1 MIPLSFAQQ
10 GLWFLSRLEGPSSTY
25 NVPLA
30 VRMSGPLDRE
40 ALLAALGDVV
50 ARHESLRTM
59 FPDRD
64 GEPYQRILAPAD
76 APVTLPVLDVAPDGL
91 DAAIAEAVARPFHLD
106 AGVPLRSSLLALGA
120 QEHVLLVVTHHI
132 IADGW
137 STRPLLRDLSTAYAA
152 RCRQES
158 PQWSELPVQ
167 YTDYALWQR
176 ELLGTEADPDS
187 IISRQLAH
195 WRAALRGAP
204 ELLELPAD
212 RPRPAVAS
220 YRGHKVPLR
229 LDSTAHRAVV
239 RLARETGTTVFM
251 VVQAALAVLLTRL
264 GAGTDIPIG
273 TAVAGRSD
281 EAAEDLVG
289 FFVNTLVLR
298 TDTSADP
305 SFRELLARVRA
316 VDLDAYANQ
325 DVPFERVVEALN
337 PTRSLAGHPLFQVM
351 LVLQN
356 AGADRVDLHGLRTE
370 VLPTPVSGIAKFD
383 LSFSVS
389 ETLADNGE
397 PAGIEGT
404 LEYAEDLFDRTTA
417 QDLAN
422 RLTLVLAAAVAEPD
436 RAIGELD
443 LFDPAERQRIL
454 VDWNGQESP
463 VPSGDLATLFE
474 RQVRRTPRAPALACR
489 DITLSYAELN
499 TRANRLAH
507 RLAGLGVGPEVP
519 VAVLMDRGVDLV
531 VAMVAVV
538 KAGGAYVPLHAS
550 YPQARINWMLR
561 ETGAPVLITDRGL
574 AGHGS
579 GHDAAVLVVDEEP
592 LDELPDTD
600 LGLRLSGGH
609 LAYVMYTSGSTGN
622 PKGVAVTHADVVAL
636 ASDRDLRSEAH
647 RRVLFHSS
655 HAFDA
660 ATYEIWAPLLAGH
673 EVVVAPEVDIDVSAM
688 AALFAE
694 RRITAVFLTTPLFTL
709 LAEESPECFASLT
722 EVWCGGEVVSSS
734 AMLRVLRHCPA
745 TRVLNVYGPT
755 ETTTFATRFELDAS
769 VQDESAVPIGRAM
782 DNVLAYVLDEQLRLV
797 APGVPGELYLAGLGV
812 ARGYVRRQA
821 LTAER
826 FVAAPYGRPGERMYR
841 TGDLVRWN
849 SAGQLEYLGRA
860 DQQVKMRGFRI
871 EPGEIE
877 VALVAHPDIAQATVV
892 AREDRPG
899 DRMLVAYLVAAG
911 DRIPDVAEVRR
922 YIAQSLPEYMVPTA
936 MVFLTALPL
945 NSNGKLDRAALPAP
959 TLGAGSAGRTA
970 RSAREEILCGLFAE
984 VLGLDSVGVDDG
996 FFELGGH
1003 SLLVTRL
1010 ISRVRTALGVE
1021 LGVREVFETPTV
1033 AGLAARLDAAAAPAQ
1048 PALRPVPRTDV
1059 VPLSFAQQR
1068 LWFLHR
1074 LEGPSPTYNISF
1086 GLRLRG
1092 VLDRDA
1098 LASALRDVVAR
1109 HEVLRTIYPEVDG
1122 VARQHV
1128 LDQASVDLVTSDV
1141 SAAELTDAVERAA
1154 RYPFDLA
1161 SEIPLRAELFVAG
1174 PEDAALV
1181 LVLHHIAADGS
1192 SLKPL
1197 VRDLA
1202 SAYEARCAGK
1212 APAWEPL
1219 PVQYADYTLWQR
1231 KLLGEQSDESSTA
1244 RTQVDFWRTALQG
1257 IPEQL
1262 DLPYDRPRPSVA
1274 SYRGDRV
1281 EVELPAEVH
1290 RAATALARSSN
1301 VTVFMVLH
1309 AALASLL
1316 TRLGAGTDI
1325 PLGTPVAGRTD
1336 DALTDLVGFFVNSL
1350 VLRTD
1355 TSGEPSFRE
1364 LLDRVR
1370 ATDFAAYAHQDLPF
1384 EHLVE
1389 LLNPARSAAHHPLF
1403 QVMLGFFPY
1412 SDTNF
1417 ELPGLHVT
1425 TSDINT
1431 RTAKFDLFFLLN
1443 EQRNAEGAPDG
1454 ITGVIE
1460 YSTDVF
1466 DRATVEW
1473 LGARWTRWLDALLAD
1488 PDRPIGAHDVL
1499 LPVERDRLPAWNDT
1513 AAEIPP
1519 ATVTELFEAQVR
1531 RDPTAIALACDEV
1544 ELSYEE
1550 LNVRANRLAR
1560 ALIEYG
1566 VGPESIVA
1574 VLMPRAPELLI
1585 ALLAVLKAGGTYLPL
1600 DPGYPADRL
1609 GYILGDAGSVLTV
1622 TTTATAGVLPEL
1634 PGNRLVLDDPDTVA
1648 RLAGRTAT
1656 NLGNDDRVQP
1666 LNAGHPAYVI
1676 YTSGSTGVP
1685 KGVVV
1690 THENLTNFLTAMREQ
1705 CALTPRDQWLA
1716 VTTVSF
1722 DIAALELYMPL
1733 IHGAQVVLAPEKTVH
1748 DPAALAALAAGR
1760 CCTIMQA
1767 TPTMWQVLLSTGTD
1781 TFRDVR
1787 MLVGGEALPAGLATR
1802 MRERSAVVINQF
1814 GPTETTIWSTT
1825 ASVPGDDRVPP
1836 IGRPIAN
1843 TQVHV
1848 LDGELRPVPV
1858 GVAGELYIAGAGLA
1872 RGYHGQ
1878 PRRTAERFVANPH
1891 GEPGTRMYRTG
1902 DVARWNRDGELEF
1915 LGRVDHQIKLRGFR
1929 VELGE
1934 IESVLSRHP
1943 EVAQS
1948 AVVARENEQLV
1959 AYVTPL
1965 AQPRSADDDRDG
1977 AVERQQVDDWQQVY
1991 DSAYEEE
1998 ARSGDFSESFSVWRS
2013 SYDDAPIPLPEMRVW
2028 RDTTVA
2034 RIRELRPRRVLE
2046 IGVGSGLLM
2055 AQLAPDSEAYW
2066 ATDFSDI
2073 AVTALREVV
2082 AGNEELTDRVVLR
2095 TQPADCFDGLPEDFF
2110 DTIVINSVVQYF
2122 PNVDYLVSVL
2132 RQALSLVVPGGAV
2145 FVGDVRNRRLLRC
2158 FRAAIEVIRHPG
2170 DDPAQWRRSVAQA
2183 VRREKEL
2190 LIDPEFFPALGQ
2202 ALDEV
2207 PAVEIGVKRGV
2218 AHNELS
2224 RYRYDV
2230 VLRRTAGSGAEPVNE
2245 PRELRW
2251 GADVADLAALE
2262 ARLAGSGRAAVR
2274 VTGMP
2279 NARLLPELAA
2289 LSAVDEEPPASPTEP
2304 VDPETLYDLG
2314 ARHGFRTGV
2323 AWSFDADDGRID
2335 AVFTRDSSNGVGAVG
2350 IVCPAAA
2357 HSRPPAAYGNDP
2369 TRPYEADALGRSLR
2383 SYLRSWLPD
2392 YMVPAV
2398 VTVLDELPLTSN
2410 GKIDRKALPAPAMA
2424 GSAAFRGPRSVRE
2437 EILCGLFAE
2446 VLELDSVGI
2455 DDGFF
2460 DLGGHSILAIRLAS
2474 RIRTVFG
2481 REMPVWEI
2489 FDAGTVAR
2497 LAARLDGADA
2507 GRTALVPVER
2517 PRYVPLSFGQRR
2529 LWFLYKLE
2537 GPSPTYNMPIAL
2549 RLSGDL
2555 DQAALEAALGD
2566 VVHRHEALRTVFPEH
2581 DGVPYQ
2587 CVLDAGRARPELSV
2601 VDVDAAGLSAAV
2613 REAAGYGFDL
2623 AAEIP
2628 IKAVLFPLGATEYV
2642 LLLLIHH
2649 IAADGLSLGPLRR
2662 DLARAYSAR
2671 RAGVAPRWSE
2681 LPVQYVDYTL
2691 WQREIL
2697 GAEDDPHSTIGRQ
2710 MEFWRQALAEVP
2722 EPLALPVDRP
2732 HPATPTHRGDD
2743 VRFMVDAATHAAL
2756 VELAR
2761 AHDVTM
2767 FMVWQAAIATL
2778 LTKLGA
2784 GTDILIGT
2792 STAGRADPALDDLV
2806 GFFANNL
2813 VLRNDTSGDPTFGE
2827 LLARVRQASMAA
2839 YAHQDVPFDR
2849 LVGAFA
2855 PKHSLAQ
2862 HPLFQIT
2869 MSYSSGTDG
2878 QWELDGLRVD
2888 SADFGA
2894 GAAKLDLHFGMAE
2907 TFTEQGRPAGLDGVL
2922 EFAVDVFDRDSV
2934 ELIAAQLT
2942 GLLSEVVAAAD
2953 RPLSAMPLLP
2963 GRDRQRSPV
2972 DDNSMDGAVPMAT
2985 IPNLFAQQVARG
2997 PDAAAV
3003 VSEDQTVSYRELDA
3017 RANRLAR
3024 HLVGCGVGP
3033 EQLVAVALPRSVE
3046 LIVALLAV
3054 HKAGGAYVPLD
3065 PNYPVER
3072 LEFMVA
3078 DSAAVCLVTTREL
3091 ADRLPEIGGGTP
3103 PVVVD
3108 DPIVSKA
3115 VAELSDAPVL
3125 DSERSAPLSLD
3136 SPAWVIYTSG
3146 STGRPKGVV
3155 VTHRGVENLVAGQSE
3170 RLAIDR
3176 GSRML
3181 QFAALSFD
3189 VAAGEIFG
3197 TLLCGACLVLADVSL
3212 AGLPDVVAR
3221 RGVTHLMIPPVALG
3235 ALPADS
3241 LPPGMTLV
3249 VGGDSCPPELVARWA
3264 PGRRMVNAYGPTEA
3278 TVCVTASEPLSPE
3291 AEELP
3296 IGRPIVG
3303 ARVCVLDERL
3313 SPVPPGVVGE
3323 LYLAGVGLARGYLGQ
3338 AALTAQRFVASP
3350 FGPPGTRLYRTG
3362 DLARWNAWGEL
3373 VFAGRVDDQV
3383 KVRGFRIELG
3393 EIEAV
3398 LLRHAAVKQVA
3409 VIVREDRPGDRR
3421 LAAYVVP
3428 SGEPAPADE
3437 LRGHVAGRLPEY
3449 MVPSA
3454 FVTLDA
3460 LPVTP
3465 NGKLDRAGLPAPVNE
3480 VAPEV
3485 AAGPRDAREDI
3496 LCGLF
3501 AEVLGLSH
3509 VNPDQDFFTL
3519 GGDSIIS
3526 IELVAAARRAGLAM
3540 TVRDVFEQRTVTALA
3555 AVATWDEAPV
3565 ARPDDDDA
3573 GAEFG
3578 PMPIMGWL
3586 RELTDHYDGFN
3597 QSVAVRL
3604 PRGIRREDLE
3614 AALRAVVDHHESLRQ
3629 RLTVAPDGRW
3639 TFTVQP
3645 VGEPAIGDLLSR
3657 VDLAGATDEQ
3667 IAATTAAHALAARD
3681 RLAPRDGLP
3690 LQAVWFDFGQDRAG
3704 RLLLVV
3710 HHLSTDV
3717 VSWRI
3722 LLPDL
3727 ASAWRHAA
3735 AGNTPLLDPVPTPA
3749 RTWAR
3754 GLAEES
3760 YRPERVAELDL
3771 WQGLLAG
3778 TEPPVGK
3785 RALDPAV
3792 DVAGTLCH
3800 LSTTLPV
3807 EHTEPLLTTVPAA
3820 FNAGINDVLLTGLA
3834 LAVNKWRDRP
3844 GSAVL
3849 LDLEGH
3855 GRHDVLPG
3863 ADLSR
3868 TVGWFTSM
3876 YPVRLD
3882 PGPADWQEVGEGGP
3896 AVGRALKAV
3905 KEQLRVIPGHGIG
3918 FGLLRHLNT
3927 ETAPALAG
3935 LPAPQL
3941 GFNYIGRF
3949 GVGSGDVA
3957 AEDWG
3962 QVDDIAKPPALDAAQ
3977 AVPHVLEINA
3987 AAVDGPDG
3995 PTLSVTWAWPEALLA
4010 RPDVA
4015 ELAEAWFDAL
4025 RGLVRHA
4032 VDPGAGGLTPS
4043 DLSIDLAQA
4052 EIDELEAELEAEEGV
4067 LE

>member
-10 GLWFLSRLEGPSSTY
+10 RLWFLSRLEGPSSTY

-59 FPDRD
+59 FPERD
-64 GEPYQRILAPAD
+64 GEPYQRVLTPDD
-76 APVTLPVLDVAPDGL
+76 APVALPVVDVAQDGL
-91 DAAIAEAVARPFHLD
+91 DAAIAEAVALPFHLD
-106 AGVPLRSSLLALGA
+106 AGVPLRSSLLRLGE

-137 STRPLLRDLSTAYAA
+137 STRPLLQDLSTAYAA
-152 RCRQES
+152 RCRGEG

-176 ELLGTEADPDS
+176 EVLGTEADPGS
-187 IISRQLAH
+187 IISQQLVH
-195 WRAALRGAP
+195 WREALRGAP
-204 ELLELPAD
+204 EVLELPAD
-212 RPRPAVAS
+212 RQRPAAAS

-229 LDSTAHRAVV
+229 LDATAHRAVV
-239 RLARETGTTVFM
+239 RLARDTGTTVFM
-251 VVQAALAVLLTRL
+251 VVQAALATVLTRL

-298 TDTSADP
+298 NDTSGDP
-305 SFRELLARVRA
+305 TFRELLARVRA

-325 DVPFERVVEALN
+325 DVPFERVVEVLN
-337 PTRSLAGHPLFQVM
+337 PTRTLASHPLFQVM

-356 AGADRVDLHGLRTE
+356 AGAERVDLHGLRAE

-383 LSFSVS
+383 LSFSVE
-389 ETLADNGE
+389 ETHADDGE

-404 LEYAEDLFDRTTA
+404 LEYTEDLFERGTA
-417 QDLAN
+417 QNLAD
-422 RLTLVLAAAVAEPD
+422 RLALVLASAVAEPD
-436 RAIGELD
+436 LAIGELD
-443 LFDPAERQRIL
+443 LLDPAERQDIL
-454 VDWNGQESP
+454 VVWNGQENP

-474 RQVRRTPRAPALACR
+474 QQARRTPQAPALACL
-489 DITLSYAELN
+489 DVTLTYAELN

-519 VAVLMDRGVDLV
+519 VALLMERSVDLV
-531 VAMVAVV
+531 VAMLAVI
-538 KAGGAYVPLHAS
+538 KAGGAYVPMHAS
-550 YPQARINWMLR
+550 YPEARIAWMLR
-561 ETGAPVLITDRGL
+561 ETGAPVLITDRDL
-574 AGHGS
+574 T
-579 GHDAAVLVVDEEP
+579 GHDATVLVVAEQQ
-592 LDELPDTD
+592 LDGLPDTD
-600 LGLRLSGGH
+600 LGLRLSGEN

-636 ASDRDLRSEAH
+636 ACDRDLASEAH

-673 EVVVAPEVDIDVSAM
+673 EVVVAPEADIDVSAM
-688 AALFAE
+688 AAVFAE

-709 LAEESPECFASLT
+709 LAEESPECFATLT

-734 AMLRVLRHCPA
+734 AMLRVLRHCPE

-769 VQDESAVPIGRAM
+769 VKDESAVPIGRAM
-782 DNVLAYVLDEQLRLV
+782 DNVVAYVLDENLRLA

-826 FVAAPYGRPGERMYR
+826 FVAAPYGPPGERMYR

-849 SAGQLEYLGRA
+849 SAGQLDYLGRA
-860 DQQVKMRGFRI
+860 DQQIKMRGFRI

-877 VALVAHPDIAQATVV
+877 VALVAHPDIAHASVV

-922 YIAQSLPEYMVPTA
+922 YVGQSLPEYMVPTA
-936 MVFLTALPL
+936 MVFLPALPL

-959 TLGAGSAGRTA
+959 TLGTGSAGRTDQ
-970 RSAREEILCGLFAE
+970 SAREEILGGLFAE
-984 VLGLDSVGVDDG
+984 VLGLESVGVDDG

-1010 ISRVRTALGVE
+1010 ISRVRSVMGVE
-1021 LGVREVFETPTV
+1021 LRVREVFETPTV
-1033 AGLAARLDAAAAPAQ
+1033 AALAARLDAATAPPQ
-1048 PALRPVPRTDV
+1048 PALRPEPRADV
-1059 VPLSFAQQR
+1059 VPLSFAQRR

-1074 LEGPSPTYNISF
+1074 LEGPSATYNIAF

-1092 VLDRDA
+1092 LLDRGA
-1098 LASALRDVVAR
+1098 LTSALRDVVAR
-1109 HEVLRTIYPEVDG
+1109 HEVLRTTFPEVDG
-1122 VARQHV
+1122 VARQNV
-1128 LDQASVDLVTSDV
+1128 LDEAAVELVTSDV
-1141 SAAELTDAVERAA
+1141 SADELDAAVEGAA
-1154 RYPFDLA
+1154 RYPFELA
-1161 SEIPLRAELFVAG
+1161 TEIPLRAELLVVG
-1174 PEDAALV
+1174 PEDATLV
-1181 LVLHHIAADGS
+1181 LVMHHIAADGS

-1231 KLLGEQSDESSTA
+1231 NLLDEPSTA
-1244 RTQVDFWRTALQG
+1244 DTLVDFWRTALRG

-1274 SYRGDRV
+1274 SYRGDHV
-1281 EVELPAEVH
+1281 EVGLSPEAH
-1290 RAATALARSSN
+1290 RAAIALARSSN

-1316 TRLGAGTDI
+1316 TRLGAGTDV
-1325 PLGTPVAGRTD
+1325 PLGTPFAGRTD

-1370 ATDFAAYAHQDLPF
+1370 TTDFAAYAHQDLPF
-1384 EHLVE
+1384 ERLVE

-1403 QVMLGFFPY
+1403 QVMLGFFAY
-1412 SDTNF
+1412 SSTNF
-1417 ELPGLHVT
+1417 ELPGLNVT

-1466 DRATVEW
+1466 DQATVEW
-1473 LGARWTRWLDALLAD
+1473 LGDRWTRWLGALLAD
-1488 PDRPIGAHDVL
+1488 PDQPIGAHDVL
-1499 LPVERDRLPAWNDT
+1499 LPVERDRLLDWNDT
-1513 AAEIPP
+1513 DAEIPA
-1519 ATVTELFEAQVR
+1519 ATMAEAFEAQVL
-1531 RDPTAIALACDEV
+1531 RDPAAIALAYDDE
-1544 ELSYEE
+1544 ELSYAE
-1550 LNVRANRLAR
+1550 LNGRANRLAR
-1560 ALIEYG
+1560 ALIDYG

-1574 VLMPRAPELLI
+1574 VLMPRAPELLVT
-1585 ALLAVLKAGGTYLPL
+1585 LLAVQKAGGTYLPL
-1600 DPGYPADRL
+1600 DPDYPADRL
-1609 GYILGDAGSVLTV
+1609 DYILGDAGAVLTV
-1622 TTTATAGVLPEL
+1622 TTTATADLLPGLPGTRLLLDDQDTVERL
-1634 PGNRLVLDDPDTVA
+1634 AVQADTNPGNR
-1648 RLAGRTAT
+1648 
-1656 NLGNDDRVQP
+1656 DRVQP
-1666 LNAGHPAYVI
+1666 LRADHPAYVI

-1690 THENLTNFLTAMREQ
+1690 THENLTNFLAAMREQ
-1705 CALTPRDQWLA
+1705 CALTPQDRWLA

-1733 IHGAQVVLAPEKTVH
+1733 VHGAQVVLAREKTVH
-1748 DPAALAALAAGR
+1748 DPVALAKLAVATG
-1760 CCTIMQA
+1760 CTIMQA
-1767 TPTMWQVLLSTGTD
+1767 TPTMWQVLLSTGSD
-1781 TFRDVR
+1781 TFRGVR

-1802 MRERSAVVINQF
+1802 MRERSAVVVNQF

-1848 LDGELRPVPV
+1848 LDGELRAVPV

-1878 PRRTAERFVANPH
+1878 PRRSAERFVANPH
-1891 GEPGTRMYRTG
+1891 GEPGSRMYRTG

-1948 AVVARENEQLV
+1948 AVVARENEQLI

-1965 AQPRSADDDRDG
+1965 AQDQPADDS
-1977 AVERQQVDDWQQVY
+1977 VERQQVDDWQQVY
-1991 DSAYEEE
+1991 DSAYEAD
-1998 ARSGDFSESFSVWRS
+1998 ARSGEFSESFSVWRS

-2028 RDTTVA
+2028 RDTTVE

-2055 AQLAPDSEAYW
+2055 AQLAPDSESYW

-2073 AVTALREVV
+2073 AVTALRDVV
-2082 AGNEELTDRVVLR
+2082 AGKPELADRVVLR
-2095 TQPADCFDGLPEDFF
+2095 TQPADRFDGLPEGFF
-2110 DTIVINSVVQYF
+2110 DTVVINSVVQYF
-2122 PNVDYLVSVL
+2122 PNVDYLESVL
-2132 RQALSLVVPGGAV
+2132 RQALDLVVPGGAV

-2158 FRAAIEVIRHPG
+2158 FRAAVEVARHPH
-2170 DDPAQWRRSVAQA
+2170 DEPEQWRRSTAQA

-2202 ALDEV
+2202 A
-2207 PAVEIGVKRGV
+2207 VEIGVKRGV
-2218 AHNELS
+2218 AQNELS

-2230 VLRRTAGSGAEPVNE
+2230 VLRRSGAEPVIE

-2262 ARLAGSGRAAVR
+2262 AELAGSGGGAIR
-2274 VTGMP
+2274 VTGIP
-2279 NARLLPELAA
+2279 NARLAPELAA
-2289 LSAVDEEPPASPTEP
+2289 LSAVDEATPAAPAGPVEPEA
-2304 VDPETLYDLG
+2304 LYDLG
-2314 ARHGFRTGV
+2314 GRLGLRTGV
-2323 AWSFDADDGRID
+2323 SWTFDADDGRVD
-2335 AVFTRDSSNGVGAVG
+2335 ALFTRDGSNGVGAVG
-2350 IVCPAAA
+2350 IVYPAAA
-2357 HSRPPAAYGNDP
+2357 HARPLAEYGNDP

-2383 SYLRSWLPD
+2383 AYLRRWLPD
-2392 YMVPAV
+2392 YMVPAM

-2410 GKIDRKALPAPAMA
+2410 GKIDRKALPAPAVA
-2424 GSAAFRGPRSVRE
+2424 ASAAFRGPRSVQE

-2460 DLGGHSILAIRLAS
+2460 DLGGHSILAIRLVS

-2481 REMPVWEI
+2481 REVPVWEV

-2497 LAARLDGADA
+2497 LAARLEGADA
-2507 GRTALVPVER
+2507 GRAALVPVER

-2555 DQAALEAALGD
+2555 DRAALEAALRD
-2566 VVHRHEALRTVFPEH
+2566 VVHRHETLRTVFPEH

-2587 CVLDAGRARPELSV
+2587 SVVDARPELSV
-2601 VDVDAAGLSAAV
+2601 VAVDEDGLQAAV

-2623 AAEIP
+2623 AVEIP
-2628 IKAVLFPLGATEYV
+2628 IKAVLFELGATESV

-2662 DLARAYSAR
+2662 DLARAYAAR
-2671 RAGVAPRWSE
+2671 RAGAAPQWPD

-2691 WQREIL
+2691 WHREIL

-2710 MEFWRQALAEVP
+2710 MEFWRQALVDLP
-2722 EPLALPVDRP
+2722 EPIVLPVDRP

-2743 VRFMVDAATHAAL
+2743 VRFLVDAETHAAM

-2761 AHDVTM
+2761 SRDVTM
-2767 FMVWQAAIATL
+2767 FMVVQAAIATL

-2792 STAGRADPALDDLV
+2792 STAGRSDPALDDLV

-2813 VLRNDTSGDPTFGE
+2813 VLRNDTSGDPTFDE
-2827 LLARVRQASMAA
+2827 LLARVRQASMGA
-2839 YAHQDVPFDR
+2839 YAHQEVPFDR
-2849 LVGAFA
+2849 LVGALA
-2855 PKHSLAQ
+2855 PKHALGQ

-2869 MSYSSGTDG
+2869 MSYASSSGRDG
-2878 QWELDGLRVD
+2878 QWELDGLQVEG
-2888 SADFGA
+2888 ADFGA

-2922 EFAVDVFDRDSV
+2922 EFAVDVFDRESV
-2934 ELIAAQLT
+2934 ELIAARLMR
-2942 GLLSEVVAAAD
+2942 LLSDVVADAG
-2953 RPLSAMPLLP
+2953 RPLSAVRL
-2963 GRDRQRSPV
+2963 V
-2972 DDNSMDGAVPMAT
+2972 NNNSMDGAVPVAT
-2985 IPNLFAQQVARG
+2985 IPNLFAKQVALA
-2997 PDAAAV
+2997 PDAPAV
-3003 VSEDQTVSYRELDA
+3003 VFEDQTVSYRELDE

-3033 EQLVAVALPRSVE
+3033 ERLVAVALPRSVE

-3065 PNYPVER
+3065 PNYPADR

-3091 ADRLPEIGGGTP
+3091 AASLPELGAGTP
-3103 PVVVD
+3103 PVMVD
-3108 DPIVSKA
+3108 DPVVAKA
-3115 VAELSDAPVL
+3115 VAGLSAAPVL
-3125 DSERSAPLSLD
+3125 DSERLTPLSLD

-3155 VTHRGVENLVAGQSE
+3155 VTHRGVENLVTGQGE
-3170 RLAIDR
+3170 RLAMDR
-3176 GSRML
+3176 NSRML

-3197 TLLCGACLVLADVSL
+3197 TLLCGACLVLADINLTV
-3212 AGLPDVVAR
+3212 LPDVVAR
-3221 RGVTHLMIPPVALG
+3221 MGVTHLMIPPVALG

-3241 LPPGMTLV
+3241 LPTGITLV
-3249 VGGDSCPPELVARWA
+3249 VGGDAAAPELVARWA

-3278 TVCVTASEPLSPE
+3278 TVCVTASEPLPPDATE
-3291 AEELP
+3291 IP

-3303 ARVCVLDERL
+3303 TRVCVLDEQL
-3313 SPVPPGVVGE
+3313 NPVSPGVVGE
-3323 LYLAGVGLARGYLGQ
+3323 LYLAGVGLARGYLGRP
-3338 AALTAQRFVASP
+3338 ALTAQRFVASP

-3373 VFAGRVDDQV
+3373 VFAGRADDQV

-3398 LLRHAAVKQVA
+3398 LLRHAAVKQAV

-3428 SGEPAPADE
+3428 SGDPAPADE
-3437 LRGHVAGRLPEY
+3437 LRGHVAGLLPEY

-3480 VAPEV
+3480 VAQEV

-3526 IELVAAARRAGLAM
+3526 IELVAGARRAGLAM

-3555 AVATWDEAPV
+3555 AVATWAEAPV
-3565 ARPDDDDA
+3565 ARQDDDDP

-3578 PMPIMGWL
+3578 PLPIMGWL

-3614 AALRAVVDHHESLRQ
+3614 TALRAVVDHHESLRQ
-3629 RLTVAPDGRW
+3629 RLTVAPDGQWSFNVR
-3639 TFTVQP
+3639 P
-3645 VGEPAIGDLLSR
+3645 VGEPALDDLLTR
-3657 VDLAGATDEQ
+3657 VDLAGATDER
-3667 IAATTAAHALAARD
+3667 IAATTEEHALAARD

-3690 LQAVWFDFGQDRAG
+3690 LQAVWFDYGQDRAG

-3727 ASAWRHAA
+3727 ALAWRQAA
-3735 AGNTPLLDPVPTPA
+3735 AGNAPQLDPVPTPA

-3778 TEPPVGK
+3778 TEPHVGK

-3834 LAVNKWRDRP
+3834 LAINKWRERT

-3855 GRHDVLPG
+3855 GRHDLLQG

-3882 PGPADWQEVGEGGP
+3882 PGPADWAEVSAGGP
-3896 AVGRALKAV
+3896 AIGRALKAV

-3918 FGLLRHLNT
+3918 FGLLRHLNA

-3995 PTLSVTWAWPEALLA
+3995 PSLSVSWAWPEALLTGQ
-4010 RPDVA
+4010 DVA

-4025 RGLVRHA
+4025 RALVRHA
-4032 VDPGAGGLTPS
+4032 VDPSAGGLTPS
-4043 DLSIDLAQA
+4043 DLSIDLMQA
-4052 EIDELEAELEAEEGV
+4052 EIDELEAELEAEEGA
-4067 LE
+4067 L

>member
-10 GLWFLSRLEGPSSTY
+10 RLWFLSRLEGPSSTY

-30 VRMSGPLDRE
+30 VRMSGLLDRE

-59 FPDRD
+59 FPERD
-64 GEPYQRILAPAD
+64 GEPYQRVLALAD
-76 APVTLPVLDVAPDGL
+76 APVTLPVAEVAADGL
-91 DAAIAEAVARPFHLD
+91 DAAIAEAVAEPFHLD
-106 AGVPLRSSLLALGA
+106 AGVPLRSSLFALGVE
-120 QEHVLLVVTHHI
+120 EHVLLIVTHHI

-158 PQWSELPVQ
+158 PEWSELPAQ
-167 YTDYALWQR
+167 YADYALWQR
-176 ELLGTEADPDS
+176 EVLGSEADPGS

-195 WRAALRGAP
+195 WRTALLGAP

-212 RPRPAVAS
+212 RPRPAAAS
-220 YRGHKVPLR
+220 YRGDKVPLH
-229 LDSTAHRAVV
+229 LDGAVHRAVV
-239 RLARETGTTVFM
+239 RLAKDTGTTVFM
-251 VVQAALAVLLTRL
+251 VVQAALAVLLSRL

-305 SFRELLARVRA
+305 SFRELLARVRVA
-316 VDLDAYANQ
+316 DLDAYANQ
-325 DVPFERVVEALN
+325 DVPFERVVEVLN
-337 PTRSLAGHPLFQVM
+337 PTRTLAGHPLFQVM

-356 AGADRVDLHGLRTE
+356 ASSDRVDLHGLRTE

-383 LSFSVS
+383 LSFSVE
-389 ETLADNGE
+389 ETLTDSGE

-404 LEYAEDLFDRTTA
+404 LEYTEDLFERATA
-417 QDLAN
+417 QNLVN
-422 RLTLVLAAAVAEPD
+422 RLTLLLASAAAEPD
-436 RAIGELD
+436 RAIGEFDLLD
-443 LFDPAERQRIL
+443 PVERQRVL
-454 VDWNGQESP
+454 VGWNGAETT
-463 VPSGDLATLFE
+463 VHSGDLATLFE
-474 RQVRRTPRAPALACR
+474 RQARRTPQAPALACH
-489 DITLSYAELN
+489 DITVTYTELN

-507 RLAGLGVGPEVP
+507 RLVELGVGPEVP
-519 VAVLMDRGVDLV
+519 VGVLMERSIDLV

-550 YPQARINWMLR
+550 YPQARIRWMLR
-561 ETGAPVLITDRGL
+561 ETGAPVLITDRDL
-574 AGHGS
+574 EDQEATVV
-579 GHDAAVLVVDEEP
+579 VLEEQP
-592 LDELPDTD
+592 LDDLPDTD
-600 LGLRLSGGH
+600 LGLRLSGDH
-609 LAYVMYTSGSTGN
+609 LAYVMYTSGSTGT
-622 PKGVAVTHADVVAL
+622 PKGVAVTHADVIKL
-636 ASDRDLRSEAH
+636 AKDRDLSSEAH

-673 EVVVAPEVDIDVSAM
+673 EVIVAPEADIDVNAM
-688 AALFAE
+688 ASLFLE
-694 RRITAVFLTTPLFTL
+694 HQVTAVFLTTPLFTL
-709 LAEESPECFASLT
+709 LAEEAPECFASLT

-769 VQDESAVPIGRAM
+769 MRDESSVPIGRAM
-782 DNVLAYVLDEQLRLV
+782 DNVRGYVLDANLRLV
-797 APGVPGELYLAGLGV
+797 VPGVPGELYLAGLGV

-849 SAGQLEYLGRA
+849 SAGQMEYLGRA

-877 VALVAHPDIAQATVV
+877 VALVAHPGIAQATVV

-922 YIAQSLPEYMVPTA
+922 YIARSLPEYMVPTA
-936 MVFLTALPL
+936 MAFLDALPL
-945 NSNGKLDRAALPAP
+945 NSNGKLDRTALPAP
-959 TLGAGSAGRTA
+959 TLGTGTAGRTDQ
-970 RSAREEILCGLFAE
+970 SAREEILCGLFAE

-1010 ISRVRTALGVE
+1010 ISRVRTVMGVE
-1021 LGVREVFETPTV
+1021 LRVREVFEAQTV
-1033 AGLAARLDAAAAPAQ
+1033 AGLAARLDAAATPVQPPVRPA
-1048 PALRPVPRTDV
+1048 PRTDV
-1059 VPLSFAQQR
+1059 VPLSFAQRR

-1092 VLDRDA
+1092 VLGRDA
-1098 LASALRDVVAR
+1098 LAAALRDVVGR
-1109 HEVLRTIYPEVDG
+1109 HEVLRTVFPEVDG
-1122 VARQHV
+1122 VARQQV
-1128 LDQASVDLVTSDV
+1128 LDQASAGLVTSEV
-1141 SAAELTDAVERAA
+1141 SADELDDAVERAA
-1154 RYPFDLA
+1154 RYPFDL
-1161 SEIPLRAELFVAG
+1161 STETPLRAELFIAG
-1174 PEDAALV
+1174 PEDATLV

-1202 SAYEARCAGK
+1202 TAYEARCAGE

-1219 PVQYADYTLWQR
+1219 PVQYADYTVWQQS
-1231 KLLGEQSDESSTA
+1231 LLGDGA
-1244 RTQVDFWRTALQG
+1244 QVDFWRTALEG

-1274 SYRGDRV
+1274 SYRGDHV
-1281 EVELPAEVH
+1281 EVELSAEVH
-1290 RAATALARSSN
+1290 RAAISLARSSN

-1316 TRLGAGTDI
+1316 TRLGAGTDV

-1355 TSGEPSFRE
+1355 TSGEPTFRE

-1370 ATDFAAYAHQDLPF
+1370 TTDFAAYAHQELPF
-1384 EHLVE
+1384 ERLVE
-1389 LLNPARSAAHHPLF
+1389 ILNPARSAAHHPLF
-1403 QVMLGFFPY
+1403 QVMLGFFAY
-1412 SDTNF
+1412 SSTNF
-1417 ELPGLHVT
+1417 ELPGLNVT

-1443 EQRNAEGAPDG
+1443 EQRNPAGAPDG

-1466 DRATVEW
+1466 DEATVEW
-1473 LGARWTRWLDALLAD
+1473 LGARWTRWLDAVLAD

-1499 LPVERDRLPAWNDT
+1499 LPVERDRLLTWNDT

-1519 ATVTELFEAQVR
+1519 ATTHEMFEAQVR
-1531 RDPTAIALACDEV
+1531 RDPDAIALACDEV

-1550 LNVRANRLAR
+1550 LNSRANRLAR
-1560 ALIEYG
+1560 VLIEEG

-1574 VLMPRAPELLI
+1574 VLMPRAPELLVT
-1585 ALLAVLKAGGTYLPL
+1585 LLAVQKAGGTYLPL

-1609 GYILGDAGSVLTV
+1609 GYILGDAGAVLTV
-1622 TTTATAGVLPEL
+1622 TTTGVLPDL
-1634 PGNRLVLDDPDTVA
+1634 PGTRLVLDDPETIA
-1648 RLAGRTAT
+1648 RLAGQADT
-1656 NLGNDDRVQP
+1656 NLGDGDRVQP
-1666 LNAGHPAYVI
+1666 LSAGHPAYVI

-1685 KGVVV
+1685 KGVVI

-1705 CALTPRDQWLA
+1705 CAVTPRDRWLA

-1722 DIAALELYMPL
+1722 DIAGLELYMPL
-1733 IHGAQVVLAPEKTVH
+1733 IQGAQVVLAREKTVH
-1748 DPAALAALAAGR
+1748 DPTALAELAAASG
-1760 CCTIMQA
+1760 CTIMQA
-1767 TPTMWQVLLSTGTD
+1767 TPTMWQVLLSTGTS

-1825 ASVPGDDRVPP
+1825 ASVAGDDRVPP

-1843 TQVHV
+1843 TQIHV

-1858 GVAGELYIAGAGLA
+1858 GVAGELYIAGDGLA

-1878 PRRTAERFVANPH
+1878 ARRSAERFVANPH
-1891 GEPGTRMYRTG
+1891 GEAGTRMYRTG
-1902 DVARWNRDGELEF
+1902 DVAKWNRDGELEF

-1948 AVVARENEQLV
+1948 AVVARKNEQLI
-1959 AYVTPL
+1959 AYVAPL
-1965 AQPRSADDDRDG
+1965 ARPESADD
-1977 AVERQQVDDWQQVY
+1977 AVEQQQVDDWQQVY

-1998 ARSGDFSESFSVWRS
+1998 ARSGEFSESFSVWRS
-2013 SYDDAPIPLPEMRVW
+2013 SYDDAPIPLTEMRVW
-2028 RDTTVA
+2028 RDTTVE

-2073 AVTALREVV
+2073 AVTALQDIV
-2082 AGNEELTDRVVLR
+2082 AGDQGLADRVVLR
-2095 TQPADCFDGLPEDFF
+2095 TQAADCFDGLPEEFF

-2122 PNVDYLVSVL
+2122 PNVDYLESVL
-2132 RQALSLVVPGGAV
+2132 RQALNLVVPGGAV
-2145 FVGDVRNRRLLRC
+2145 FVGDVRNRRLHRC

-2170 DDPAQWRRSVAQA
+2170 EDPAQRRRAVAQA

-2202 ALDEV
+2202 A
-2207 PAVEIGVKRGV
+2207 VEIGVKRG
-2218 AHNELS
+2218 AAQNELN

-2230 VLRRTAGSGAEPVNE
+2230 VLRRDAEPVSE

-2262 ARLAGSGRAAVR
+2262 AHLAEFGGEAVR

-2279 NARLLPELAA
+2279 NARLVSELAA
-2289 LSAVDEEPPASPTEP
+2289 QSAVDGETPASPAEP

-2314 ARHGFRTGV
+2314 GRNGLRTGV
-2323 AWSFDADDGRID
+2323 SWTFDADDGRLD
-2335 AVFTRDSSNGVGAVG
+2335 AVFTRDSSTGAVG
-2350 IVCPAAA
+2350 IVYPAAA
-2357 HSRPPAAYGNDP
+2357 STRPLAEYGNDP
-2369 TRPYEADALGRSLR
+2369 ARPYEADALGRSLR
-2383 SYLRSWLPD
+2383 AYLRHWLPD
-2392 YMVPAV
+2392 YMVPAM

-2410 GKIDRKALPAPAMA
+2410 GKIDRKALPAPAVA
-2424 GSAAFRGPRSVRE
+2424 ASAAFRGPRSLRE

-2474 RIRTVFG
+2474 RIRTVFE

-2497 LAARLDGADA
+2497 LAARLDGAEA
-2507 GRTALVPVER
+2507 GRAALVPVER
-2517 PRYVPLSFGQRR
+2517 PRYVPLSFAQRR
-2529 LWFLYKLE
+2529 MWFLYKLE
-2537 GPSPTYNMPIAL
+2537 GPSPTYNMPIGL

-2555 DQAALEAALGD
+2555 DRAALEAALTD

-2587 CVLDAGRARPELSV
+2587 SVLDVSHARPQVSVTDVEPDELP
-2601 VDVDAAGLSAAV
+2601 AAV
-2613 REAAGYGFDL
+2613 RDAAGYGFDL
-2623 AAEIP
+2623 ATEIP
-2628 IKAVLFPLGATEYV
+2628 IKAVLFAQGETEHV
-2642 LLLLIHH
+2642 MLLLIHH

-2662 DLARAYSAR
+2662 DLARAYAAR
-2671 RAGVAPRWSE
+2671 RAGAAPQWPD
-2681 LPVQYVDYTL
+2681 LPVQYIDYTL

-2710 MEFWRQALAEVP
+2710 MEFWREALAEVP
-2722 EPLALPVDRP
+2722 EPIVLPVDRP
-2732 HPATPTHRGDD
+2732 HPATPTRRGDE
-2743 VRFMVDAATHAAL
+2743 VRFVVDAATHAAM

-2761 AHDVTM
+2761 GHDVTM
-2767 FMVWQAAIATL
+2767 FMVVQAAIATL

-2792 STAGRADPALDDLV
+2792 STAGRADPALDDLI

-2827 LLARVRQASMAA
+2827 LLARVRQASTAA
-2839 YAHQDVPFDR
+2839 YAHQEVPFDR

-2869 MSYSSGTDG
+2869 MSYSSGTAG
-2878 QWELDGLRVD
+2878 QWELDGLRVAN
-2888 SADFGA
+2888 ADFGA

-2907 TFTEQGRPAGLDGVL
+2907 TFTAEGRPAGLDGVL
-2922 EFAVDVFDRDSV
+2922 ELAMDVFDRESV
-2934 ELIAAQLT
+2934 EQIAAQLT
-2942 GLLSEVVAAAD
+2942 RLLSDVVAAAD
-2953 RPLSAMPLLP
+2953 RPLSAVPLLP
-2963 GRDRQRSPV
+2963 GRDRQRSSA
-2972 DDNSMDGAVPMAT
+2972 DNNWMDGAVSMAT
-2985 IPNLFAQQVARG
+2985 IPNLFARQVARD
-2997 PDAAAV
+2997 PDAPAV
-3003 VSEDQTVSYRELDA
+3003 VFEDQTVSYGELDA

-3024 HLVGCGVGP
+3024 YLVGRGVGP
-3033 EQLVAVALPRSVE
+3033 ERLVAVALPRSVE

-3065 PNYPVER
+3065 PGYPADR

-3078 DSAAVCLVTTREL
+3078 DSAAVCLVTTGDL

-3103 PVVVD
+3103 PVLVD
-3108 DPIVSKA
+3108 DPMVAKA
-3115 VAELSDAPVL
+3115 VADLSDAPVV
-3125 DSERSAPLSLD
+3125 DGERLSPLSLD

-3155 VTHRGVENLVAGQSE
+3155 VTHRGIENMVAGQGE

-3197 TLLCGACLVLADVSL
+3197 TLLCGACLVLARDVSL
-3212 AGLPDVVAR
+3212 AGLPDLVAR
-3221 RGVTHLMIPPVALG
+3221 QQVTHMMIPPVALG
-3235 ALPADS
+3235 ALPADA
-3241 LPPGMTLV
+3241 LPTGMTLV
-3249 VGGDSCPPELVARWA
+3249 VGGDASAPELVARWA
-3264 PGRRMVNAYGPTEA
+3264 PGRRMINAYGPTEA
-3278 TVCVTASEPLSPE
+3278 TVCVTASEPLPAD
-3291 AEELP
+3291 AEEVP
-3296 IGRPIVG
+3296 IGRPMVG
-3303 ARVCVLDERL
+3303 ARACVLDERL
-3313 SPVPPGVVGE
+3313 NPVLPGVVGE
-3323 LYLAGVGLARGYLGQ
+3323 LYLAGAGLARGYLGR
-3338 AALTAQRFVASP
+3338 AALTAERFVASP

-3383 KVRGFRIELG
+3383 KVRGYRIELG

-3398 LLRHAAVKQVA
+3398 LLRHAAVKQVV

-3428 SGEPAPADE
+3428 TGEPAPADE
-3437 LRGHVAGRLPEY
+3437 LRGHVVGQLPEY

-3460 LPVTP
+3460 LPVTA
-3465 NGKLDRAGLPAPVNE
+3465 NGKLDRAGLPEPVNE

-3485 AAGPRDAREDI
+3485 AAGPRDAREGI

-3526 IELVAAARRAGLAM
+3526 IELVAAARRTGLAM

-3555 AVATWDEAPV
+3555 TVATWAEAPV
-3565 ARPDDDDA
+3565 ARADDEDA

-3578 PMPIMGWL
+3578 PLPIMGWL
-3586 RELTDHYDGFN
+3586 RELAGQYDGFN

-3604 PRGIRREDLE
+3604 PRGLRREDLE

-3629 RLTVAPDGRW
+3629 RLTVAQDGQW
-3639 TFTVQP
+3639 TFTIQP
-3645 VGEPAIGDLLSR
+3645 VGEPAVDDLLTR
-3657 VDLAGATDEQ
+3657 VDLAGATGEQ
-3667 IAATTAAHALAARD
+3667 IAETTSAQALAARD
-3681 RLAPRDGLP
+3681 RLAPRDGLL
-3690 LQAVWFDFGQDRAG
+3690 LQAVWFDYGPDQDG
-3704 RLLLVV
+3704 RLLLIV

-3727 ASAWRHAA
+3727 SLAWRHAA
-3735 AGNTPLLDPVPTPA
+3735 AGNTPLLDPVPTQA
-3749 RTWAR
+3749 RSWAR

-3760 YRPERVAELDL
+3760 YRPERVAELDF

-3778 TEPPVGK
+3778 DEPRVGK
-3785 RALDPAV
+3785 RALDPDV
-3792 DVAGTLCH
+3792 DVADTLCY

-3834 LAVNKWRDRP
+3834 LAINKWRDRP
-3844 GSAVL
+3844 GGAVL

-3855 GRHDVLPG
+3855 GRQDVVPG

-3876 YPVRLD
+3876 YPVRLE
-3882 PGPADWQEVGEGGP
+3882 PGPADWQEASAGGP
-3896 AVGRALKAV
+3896 AIGRALKAV

-3918 FGLLRHLNT
+3918 YGLLRYLNT
-3927 ETAPALAG
+3927 ETAPALAA

-3949 GVGSGDVA
+3949 GVGSGDA
-3957 AEDWG
+3957 SGEDWD

-3987 AAVDGPDG
+3987 AAIDGPDG
-3995 PTLSVTWAWPEALLA
+3995 PSLSVTWAWPEALLA
-4010 RPDVA
+4010 KPDVA

-4025 RGLVRHA
+4025 RTLVRHA
-4032 VDPGAGGLTPS
+4032 VDPSAGGLTPS

-4052 EIDELEAELEAEEGV
+4052 EIDELEAELEAEEGA
-4067 LE
+4067 LG

>member
-10 GLWFLSRLEGPSSTY
+10 RLWFLSRLEGPSSTY

-30 VRMSGPLDRE
+30 VRMSGPLDSE

-59 FPDRD
+59 FPERD
-64 GEPYQRILAPAD
+64 GEPYQRVLAPAD
-76 APVTLPVLDVAPDGL
+76 APVALEVVEIPPDGL

-106 AGVPLRSSLLALGA
+106 AGAPMRSSLLALGA
-120 QEHVLLVVTHHI
+120 QEHVLLIVTHHI

-152 RCRQES
+152 RCRREN

-176 ELLGTEADPDS
+176 EVLGSEADPDS
-187 IISRQLAH
+187 VISQQLTH
-195 WRAALRGAP
+195 WRTALRGAP

-220 YRGHKVPLR
+220 YRGDKVPLW
-229 LDSTAHRAVV
+229 LDGAAHRAAV
-239 RLARETGTTVFM
+239 RLAGDTGTTVFM

-305 SFRELLARVRA
+305 SFREVLARVRT

-325 DVPFERVVEALN
+325 DLPFERVVEVLN
-337 PTRSLAGHPLFQVM
+337 PTRSLASHPLFQVM

-356 AGADRVDLHGLRTE
+356 ASADRVELRGLRTE

-383 LSFSVS
+383 LSFSIA
-389 ETLADNGE
+389 ETLADGE

-404 LEYAEDLFDRTTA
+404 LEYTEDLFDRATA

-422 RLTLVLAAAVAEPD
+422 RLTLVLASAVAEPD

-443 LFDPAERQRIL
+443 LLEPAERQRIL
-454 VDWNGQESP
+454 VDWNGAESP
-463 VPSGDLATLFE
+463 VPAGDLATLFE
-474 RQVRRTPRAPALACR
+474 QQVRRTPHAPALACR
-489 DITLSYAELN
+489 DITVSYAELN
-499 TRANRLAH
+499 TRANRFAR
-507 RLAGLGVGPEVP
+507 RLVDLGVGPEVP
-519 VAVLMDRGVDLV
+519 VAVLMERSVDLV

-550 YPQARINWMLR
+550 YPRDRIGWMLR
-561 ETGAPVLITDRGL
+561 ETGAPVLITDSGL
-574 AGHGS
+574 ADRGS
-579 GHDAAVLVVDEEP
+579 DHDAAVLVVDEEP
-592 LDELPDTD
+592 LDELPGTD
-600 LGLRLSGGH
+600 LGLRLSGEH

-636 ASDRDLRSEAH
+636 ASDRDLSSQAH

-673 EVVVAPEVDIDVSAM
+673 EVIVAPEADIDVSAM
-688 AALFAE
+688 AAVFVE
-694 RRITAVFLTTPLFTL
+694 HQVTAVFLTTPLFTL

-722 EVWCGGEVVSSS
+722 EVWCGGEVVSSA

-755 ETTTFATRFELDAS
+755 ETTTFATRFELNAS
-769 VQDESAVPIGRAM
+769 VRDESAVPIGRAM
-782 DNVLAYVLDEQLRLV
+782 DNVLAYVLDEKLRLV

-922 YIAQSLPEYMVPTA
+922 YIARGLPEYMVPTA
-936 MVFLTALPL
+936 LVFLPALPL

-959 TLGAGSAGRTA
+959 TLGTGSAGRTDT
-970 RSAREEILCGLFAE
+970 SAREEILCGLFAE

-1010 ISRVRTALGVE
+1010 ISRVRSVLGVE
-1021 LGVREVFETPTV
+1021 LRVREVFEVPTV
-1033 AGLAARLDAAAAPAQ
+1033 AGLAARIEAAAAPAQ
-1048 PALRPVPRTDV
+1048 RALEPVPRTDV
-1059 VPLSFAQQR
+1059 VPLSFAQRR

-1074 LEGPSPTYNISF
+1074 MEGPSPTYNISF

-1098 LASALRDVVAR
+1098 LASALGDVVAR
-1109 HEVLRTIYPEVDG
+1109 HEILRTIYPEVDG

-1128 LDQASVDLVTSDV
+1128 LEQTSVDLVTSAV
-1141 SAAELTDAVERAA
+1141 SEAELDDAVERAA

-1161 SEIPLRAELFVAG
+1161 TESPLRAELFVAR
-1174 PEDAALV
+1174 PDDAALV

-1231 KLLGEQSDESSTA
+1231 ELLGEESDESSA
-1244 RTQVDFWRTALQG
+1244 ASAYVNFWRTALKG

-1274 SYRGDRV
+1274 SYRGGRV
-1281 EVELPAEVH
+1281 EVALSAEVH
-1290 RAATALARSSN
+1290 RAAITVARSSN

-1316 TRLGAGTDI
+1316 TRLGAGTDV
-1325 PLGTPVAGRTD
+1325 PLGTPVAGRND

-1370 ATDFAAYAHQDLPF
+1370 ATDLAAYAHQDLPF
-1384 EHLVE
+1384 ERLVE
-1389 LLNPARSAAHHPLF
+1389 ILNPARSAAHHPLF
-1403 QVMLGFFPY
+1403 QVMLGFFAY
-1412 SDTNF
+1412 SSTNF
-1417 ELPGLHVT
+1417 ELPGLNVT

-1431 RTAKFDLFFLLN
+1431 GTAKFDLFFLLN
-1443 EQRNAEGAPDG
+1443 EQRNAQGAPDG

-1466 DRATVEW
+1466 DQATVEW
-1473 LGARWTRWLDALLAD
+1473 LGGRWTRWLNALLAD
-1488 PDRPIGAHDVL
+1488 PDRSIAAHDVL
-1499 LPVERDRLPAWNDT
+1499 LPVERDQLLAWNDT

-1519 ATVTELFEAQVR
+1519 VTMTEMIEAQVR
-1531 RDPTAIALACDEV
+1531 RDPAAIALACDEV

-1550 LNVRANRLAR
+1550 LNARANRLAR
-1560 ALIEYG
+1560 TLIEDG

-1574 VLMPRAPELLI
+1574 VLMPRSPELLI
-1585 ALLAVLKAGGTYLPL
+1585 SLLAVLKAGGTYLPL
-1600 DPGYPADRL
+1600 DPDYPADRL
-1609 GYILGDAGSVLTV
+1609 EYILGDAGSVLTV

-1634 PGNRLVLDDPDTVA
+1634 PGARLVLDDPGTIA
-1648 RLAGRTAT
+1648 RLAGQPAT
-1656 NLGNDDRVQP
+1656 TIGDADRVQP
-1666 LNAGHPAYVI
+1666 LHAHHPAYVI

-1705 CALTPRDQWLA
+1705 CALTPRDRWLA

-1733 IHGAQVVLAPEKTVH
+1733 VHGARVVLAREKTVH
-1748 DPAALAALAAGR
+1748 DPTALAALAAARG
-1760 CCTIMQA
+1760 CTIMQA

-1781 TFRDVR
+1781 AFSGVR

-1843 TQVHV
+1843 TQVHI
-1848 LDGELRPVPV
+1848 LDGELRAVPV
-1858 GVAGELYIAGAGLA
+1858 GVAGELYIAGDGLA
-1872 RGYHGQ
+1872 RGYHRQ
-1878 PRRTAERFVANPH
+1878 PRRSAERFVANPH

-1902 DVARWNRDGELEF
+1902 DVARWNRKGELEF

-1948 AVVARENEQLV
+1948 AVVARENEQLI

-1965 AQPRSADDDRDG
+1965 AQPQSADDGHDD

-1998 ARSGDFSESFSVWRS
+1998 AKSGDFSESFSVWRS

-2073 AVTALREVV
+2073 AVTALRDIV
-2082 AGNEELTDRVVLR
+2082 AGKPELADRVVLR
-2095 TQPADCFDGLPEDFF
+2095 TQPADSFDGLPEGFF
-2110 DTIVINSVVQYF
+2110 DTVVINSVVQYF

-2158 FRAAIEVIRHPG
+2158 FRAAVEVIRHPH
-2170 DDPAQWRRSVAQA
+2170 DEPARWRRSVAQA

-2190 LIDPEFFPALGQ
+2190 LIDPEFFPALGH
-2202 ALDEV
+2202 ALDGA
-2207 PAVEIGVKRGV
+2207 PAVEIGVKRGA

-2230 VLRRTAGSGAEPVNE
+2230 VLRRTAEPVSE

-2262 ARLAGSGRAAVR
+2262 AQLAGSGAAAVR

-2279 NARLLPELAA
+2279 NARLLSELAA
-2289 LSAVDEEPPASPTEP
+2289 LSTVDEETPASPTEP

-2314 ARHGFRTGV
+2314 DRNGFRTGV
-2323 AWSFDADDGRID
+2323 AWSFDAADGSID
-2335 AVFTRDSSNGVGAVG
+2335 AVFTRDSSSGVGAVG
-2350 IVCPAAA
+2350 IVYPAVA
-2357 HSRPPAAYGNDP
+2357 HGRPLAEYGNDP

-2383 SYLRSWLPD
+2383 SYLRRWLPD
-2392 YMVPAV
+2392 YMVPAM

-2410 GKIDRKALPAPAMA
+2410 GKIDRKALPAPAVA
-2424 GSAAFRGPRSVRE
+2424 ASAAFRGPRSVRE
-2437 EILCGLFAE
+2437 EILCELFAE

-2489 FDAGTVAR
+2489 FDAATVAR
-2497 LAARLDGADA
+2497 LAARLDDADA
-2507 GRTALVPVER
+2507 GRAALVPVER
-2517 PRYVPLSFGQRR
+2517 PRYVPLSFAQRR
-2529 LWFLYKLE
+2529 LWFLFKLE

-2555 DQAALEAALGD
+2555 DRAALEAALSD

-2587 CVLDAGRARPELSV
+2587 SVLDVGRARPELSV

-2613 REAAGYGFDL
+2613 REAGGYGFDL
-2623 AAEIP
+2623 ATEIP
-2628 IKAVLFPLGATEYV
+2628 IKAVLFPLGGAEYV

-2662 DLARAYSAR
+2662 DLARAYAAR
-2671 RAGVAPRWSE
+2671 RAGAAPQWPD

-2691 WQREIL
+2691 WQRELL
-2697 GAEDDPHSTIGRQ
+2697 GAEDDPDSTIGRQ
-2710 MEFWRQALAEVP
+2710 LEFWRQALVDLP
-2722 EPLALPVDRP
+2722 EPITLPVDRP

-2743 VRFMVDAATHAAL
+2743 VRFMVDAATHAAM
-2756 VELAR
+2756 VEVAR
-2761 AHDVTM
+2761 RHDVTM

-2778 LTKLGA
+2778 LTRLGA

-2839 YAHQDVPFDR
+2839 YAHQEVPFDR
-2849 LVGAFA
+2849 LVGAIA
-2855 PKHSLAQ
+2855 PKHSLGQ

-2869 MSYSSGTDG
+2869 MSHSSGTDG
-2878 QWELDGLRVD
+2878 RWELEGLQVD

-2907 TFTEQGRPAGLDGVL
+2907 IFTEQGRPAGLDGVL
-2922 EFAVDVFDRDSV
+2922 EFAVDVFDRESV

-2953 RPLSAMPLLP
+2953 RPLSAVPLLP
-2963 GRDRQRSPV
+2963 GRDRQRSPM
-2972 DDNSMDGAVPMAT
+2972 NNNLMDGAVPMAT
-2985 IPNLFAQQVARG
+2985 IPNLFAQQVARA
-2997 PDAAAV
+2997 PDAPAV
-3003 VSEDQTVSYRELDA
+3003 VFEDQTVSYRELDA

-3024 HLVGCGVGP
+3024 YLVGCGVGP
-3033 EQLVAVALPRSVE
+3033 ERLVAVALPRSVE

-3065 PNYPVER
+3065 PNYPVDR

-3078 DSAAVCLVTTREL
+3078 DSASVCLVTTREL
-3091 ADRLPEIGGGTP
+3091 ADRLPEIGGAAP

-3108 DPIVSKA
+3108 DPVVSKE
-3115 VAELSDAPVL
+3115 VADLSDAPVL
-3125 DSERSAPLSLD
+3125 DSERLAPLSLD

-3170 RLAIDR
+3170 RFAMDR

-3212 AGLPDVVAR
+3212 AVLPDLVAR
-3221 RGVTHLMIPPVALG
+3221 HKVTHLMIPPVALG
-3235 ALPADS
+3235 TLPADALPA
-3241 LPPGMTLV
+3241 GITLV
-3249 VGGDSCPPELVARWA
+3249 VGGDASAPELVARWA

-3278 TVCVTASEPLSPE
+3278 TVCVTASEPLSPDV
-3291 AEELP
+3291 AEIP

-3313 SPVPPGVVGE
+3313 NPVPPGVVGE
-3323 LYLAGVGLARGYLGQ
+3323 LYLAGVGLARGYLGR

-3398 LLRHAAVKQVA
+3398 LLRHAAVKQVV

-3421 LAAYVVP
+3421 LVAYVVP

-3437 LRGHVAGRLPEY
+3437 LRGHVAGQLPEY

-3465 NGKLDRAGLPAPVNE
+3465 NGKLNRAGLPAPVNE
-3480 VAPEV
+3480 VEQEV

-3565 ARPDDDDA
+3565 ATPDDDDDA

-3578 PMPIMGWL
+3578 PLPIMGWL

-3614 AALRAVVDHHESLRQ
+3614 TALRAVVDHHESLRQ
-3629 RLTVAPDGRW
+3629 RLHIAPDGQW
-3639 TFTVQP
+3639 SFTVQP

-3667 IAATTAAHALAARD
+3667 IAATTATQALAARD
-3681 RLAPRDGLP
+3681 GLAPQDGLS
-3690 LQAVWFDFGQDRAG
+3690 LQVVWFDFGPDRDG

-3727 ASAWRHAA
+3727 ALAWRHAA
-3735 AGNTPLLDPVPTPA
+3735 AGNTPLLDPVRTPA

-3754 GLAEES
+3754 GLAEEA
-3760 YRPERVAELDL
+3760 YRPERVAELDI
-3771 WQGLLAG
+3771 WQGLLAD
-3778 TEPPVGK
+3778 TEPLVGK

-3792 DVAGTLCH
+3792 DVADTLCY
-3800 LSTTLPV
+3800 LCTTLPV

-3820 FNAGINDVLLTGLA
+3820 FNAGVNDVLLTGLA
-3834 LAVNKWRDRP
+3834 LAINKWRDRT
-3844 GSAVL
+3844 GGAVL

-3855 GRHDVLPG
+3855 GRQDVVPG

-3882 PGPADWQEVGEGGP
+3882 PGPADWQEVSAGGP
-3896 AVGRALKAV
+3896 AIGRALKAV
-3905 KEQLRVIPGHGIG
+3905 KEQLRVIPGQGIG

-3949 GVGSGDVA
+3949 GVGSGDA
-3957 AEDWG
+3957 AAADWG

-3995 PTLSVTWAWPEALLA
+3995 PSLSVTWAWPEALLA
-4010 RPDVA
+4010 KPDVA

-4025 RGLVRHA
+4025 RALVRHA
-4032 VDPGAGGLTPS
+4032 VDPSAGGLTPS
-4043 DLSIDLAQA
+4043 DLSINLAQA
-4052 EIDELEAELEAEEGV
+4052 EIDELEAELEAELGA
-4067 LE
+4067 LD